1 MHSMSQRVCVANR
14 GEIAIRVM
22 RACHEMGMETVAV
35 YSEADAAAPHVV
47 QADRAVCIGPP
58 PSGESYLNIPRII
71 DAARSAG
78 ADAVHPGYG
87 FLAENAAFAQAV
99 EDAGLVFIGPSPDV
113 IAAMG
118 DKTLARRTVAAAGV
132 PVVPADDAPLGRG
145 PLHRPE
151 AGAATD
157 EGASLVAA
165 ATRLG
170 YPLLIKAAAGGGGK
184 GMRVVRDATELEAA
198 FAAAAREA
206 RGAFGDDRLF
216 FERYVERPRHVEVQ
230 ILADNHGNVVHLGER
245 ECSIQRRHQKLIEE
259 TPSPAVDATLRR
271 RMTDA
276 AVAAARSVGYR
287 NAGTVEFLLAPDG
300 NFYFL
305 EMNTRLQVEH
315 PVTELVTGIDLVH
328 AQLRIAAGE
337 RLWLRQEDI
346 TARGHAIE
354 CRICAEDPAQQFLP
368 RPGTIVALREPHG
381 PGIRVDSGIAAGYE
395 VPLYYDP
402 LLAKLCVWDET
413 RDAARRR
420 MITALQDYVI
430 LGCTTG
436 IPFLLDVLE
445 HPKFVSGETH
455 TQFIEDHFPTWTGRE
470 HHRAIAAIAAA
481 LDATRRRPTGRA
493 DQHHDG
499 GGVASPWTTL
509 GQWRLGQGG

>member
-1 MHSMSQRVCVANR
+1 MFHRVLIANR

-22 RACHEMGMETVAV
+22 RACREMGIETIAV
-35 YSEADAAAPHVV
+35 YSEADAVAPHVA
-47 QADRAVCIGPP
+47 QADHAVCIGRP
-58 PSGESYLNIPRII
+58 PSTESYLSIPRLI
-71 DAARSAG
+71 DAARSTG

-87 FLAENAAFAQAV
+87 FLAENAGFARAV
-99 EDAGLVFIGPSPDV
+99 EDAGLIFIGPSADA

-132 PVVPADDAPLGRG
+132 PVVPAEDDPLGLG
-145 PLHRPE
+145 PSHRSE
-151 AGAATD
+151 AGVTSADRAAL
-157 EGASLVAA
+157 AAA

-184 GMRVVRDATELEAA
+184 GMRVVRDASELETS
-198 FAAAAREA
+198 FQAAAREA
-206 RGAFGDDRLF
+206 QGAFGDNRLF
-216 FERYVERPRHVEVQ
+216 LERYVERPRHIEVQ
-230 ILADNHGNVVHLGER
+230 VLADHHGNIVHLGER

-300 NFYFL
+300 AFYFL

-315 PVTELVTGIDLVH
+315 PITELVTGIDLVH
-328 AQLRIAAGE
+328 AQLRIAADE

-346 TARGHAIE
+346 VARGHAIE

-368 RPGTIVALREPHG
+368 RPGRIVSLIEPHG

-402 LLAKLCVWDET
+402 LLAKLSVWDET
-413 RDAARRR
+413 RDAARHR
-420 MITALQDYVI
+420 MIAALQDYVI

-436 IPFLLDVLE
+436 IPFLIDVLE
-445 HPKFVSGETH
+445 HPAFAGGETH
-455 TQFIEDHFPTWTGRE
+455 THFIADHFPTWSGRE
-470 HHRAIAAIAAA
+470 QHRTIAAIAAA
-481 LDATRRRPTGRA
+481 IDATRRQRSGSAEQPAGA
-493 DQHHDG
+493 AS
-499 GGVASPWTTL
+499 ASPWSTL
-509 GQWRLGQGG
+509 GHWRLGQRG